1 MVQLPPP
8 PPPPSI
14 SPRQMNLLRLVTAM
28 AWADGDLAA
37 TEVEVMLDRFSRIF
51 AQAEVQQQHL
61 RQELRD
67 YMMQNIP
74 IEEIAPKLQSADEKA
89 LVLRL
94 GYEVIVCSS
103 RTPEEAKIN
112 AHEAAAY
119 QKLVE
124 LMGLPPET
132 VQQIESEVEASG
144 INSENLVDRLT
155 QELQDFM
162 H

>member
-1 MVQLPPP
+1 MVQTP

-14 SPRQMNLLRLVTAM
+14 SPRQMNLLRMVTAM

-37 TEVEVMLDRFSRIF
+37 EEVDVMLDRFSSIF
-51 AQAEVQQQHL
+51 AKDKAQHQHL

-74 IEEIAPKLQSADEKA
+74 LEEIAPKLQSTDEKE

-112 AHEAAAY
+112 LHEAAAY
-119 QKLVE
+119 QQLVD
-124 LMGLPPET
+124 LLGLPSDA
-132 VQQIESEVEASG
+132 VQRIEAEVQASG
-144 INSENLVDRLT
+144 VTSENLIDRLT
-155 QELQDFM
+155 QEIEGFVR
-162 H
+162 

>member
-1 MVQLPPP
+1 MVQTP

-14 SPRQMNLLRLVTAM
+14 SPRQMNLLRIVTAM

-37 TEVEVMLDRFSRIF
+37 AEVEVMLDRFSSIF
-51 AQAEVQQQHL
+51 SQATEQQQHL

-74 IEEIAPKLQSADEKA
+74 IQEVVPKLQNADEKA

-112 AHEAAAY
+112 LHEAAAY
-119 QKLVE
+119 QKLVD
-124 LMGLPPET
+124 LLGLPPET
-132 VQQIESEVEASG
+132 VQQIEAEVETSG
-144 INSENLVDRLT
+144 ISSENLVDRLT